1 LSAVYTLFW
10 FDVEDYLTPESD
22 EALKGLLEVFEACG
36 VQATWKMVAE
46 KARVL
51 QERGRSDIIRL
62 LQRQDIGYHTDNHSQ
77 HPVLAQYLAEAGWD
91 DGVEEVIRRERAGYD
106 DVTNILG
113 PSSTFG
119 QAGGSWAPQIYPFLQ
134 DAGIPLFMDE
144 ASHIGHDG
152 EPFWYCGVLHVNRM
166 QDSTTRAAF
175 DEGDSGL
182 AVGTRRFDEIHARL
196 MDADGGLVSIY
207 YHPCEWATTAFWD
220 GVNFG
225 RGSMPPRHEWRGA
238 PLRPP
243 GEMAAGLAVFRRY
256 LEHVS
261 ACPGVEVITGR
272 QLINLFPD
280 TTRGAVICAADL
292 AQAAVFDAG
301 VIRTTWLG
309 DMALAPSEVFSLV
322 CDTLMETIVTLSGN
336 VQTELAD
343 VAAIGASLESTPYG
357 PVQRLASTITAG
369 TRVSTESFIE
379 AAADAR
385 QSLNYHG
392 RIPAAVW
399 LGAQRLSPA
408 DFLVTAAQLLRRLVL
423 DGDSLPLDL
432 TVHSGM
438 IDGERHV
445 HENVW
450 GWPVFPENFSAPG
463 ILEHARLQTWT
474 LKPATLVD

>member
-1 LSAVYTLFW
+1 
-10 FDVEDYLTPESD
+10 
-22 EALKGLLEVFEACG
+22 
-36 VQATWKMVAE
+36 
-46 KARVL
+46 
-51 QERGRSDIIRL
+51 
-62 LQRQDIGYHTDNHSQ
+62 
-77 HPVLAQYLAEAGWD
+77 
-91 DGVEEVIRRERAGYD
+91 
-106 DVTNILG
+106 
-113 PSSTFG
+113 
-119 QAGGSWAPQIYPFLQ
+119 
-134 DAGIPLFMDE
+134 
-144 ASHIGHDG
+144 
-152 EPFWYCGVLHVNRM
+152 
-166 QDSTTRAAF
+166 
-175 DEGDSGL
+175 
-182 AVGTRRFDEIHARL
+182 
-196 MDADGGLVSIY
+196 
-207 YHPCEWATTAFWD
+207 
-220 GVNFG
+220 
-225 RGSMPPRHEWRGA
+225 PRHEWRGA